1 MTVSCRY
8 FSYKA
13 SKTHIQ
19 LIFFFFPDVP
29 VFFSLQEESSLIL
42 VIYFGLMLCRYAA
55 SVRLWFEGF
64 HTLWSWGLYS
74 HFIKWTAN
82 VCAQHNDCCALK
94 HIIYWPDSWFL
105 SFTVT
110 VLFWCPEQQPLAED
124 GGIDAVTG
132 TNPSIN
138 YRSQGW
144 GTLGLSSHSMAWMDG
159 ASKAQKYFDSTL
171 VCTYF
176 L

>member
-13 SKTHIQ
+13 SRTHVQ
-19 LIFFFFPDVP
+19 LMFFFSFPDVP
-29 VFFSLQEESSLIL
+29 VFLSLQEESSLIL
-42 VIYFGLMLCRYAA
+42 VIYFGLTLQWYAA
-55 SVRLWFEGF
+55 SACLCIEGF

-82 VCAQHNDCCALK
+82 VFAQHNDCCALK
-94 HIIYWPDSWFL
+94 HIIYWPNSGFL

-110 VLFWCPEQQPLAED
+110 VLYWCPEQQPLAEG

-138 YRSQGW
+138 YEEPWASAA
-144 GTLGLSSHSMAWMDG
+144 TAWLEWRCLKVPEILWFY
-159 ASKAQKYFDSTL
+159 SCVLLFPL
-171 VCTYF
+171 I
-176 L
+176 